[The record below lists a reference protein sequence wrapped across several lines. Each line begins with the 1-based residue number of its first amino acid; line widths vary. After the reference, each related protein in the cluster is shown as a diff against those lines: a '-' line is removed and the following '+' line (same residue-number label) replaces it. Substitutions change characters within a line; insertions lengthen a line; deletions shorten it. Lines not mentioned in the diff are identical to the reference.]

1 MFFDL
6 YDVNTHSVQE
16 MCEMKKTRKILVACD
31 LSGYSSYIL
40 ERAGELSDALS
51 ASLTI
56 VNVINQRDIN
66 AFNRVMRLNT
76 YSGKEI
82 ELKEYIGEEKES
94 RVDMIEKL
102 IKGSS
107 FNYLTPKIIIRTGI
121 PFHEILKTAEHENTD
136 LLVIGT
142 KGRGSVRSIIL
153 GSTAEKV
160 FRHCPV
166 PLLSLRVPKVC
177 TEATSK
183 LTLPEFNYNY

>member
-1 MFFDL
+1 
-6 YDVNTHSVQE
+6 
-16 MCEMKKTRKILVACD
+16 MKKTRKILVACD

-51 ASLTI
+51 ASLTM
-56 VNVINQRDIN
+56 VNIINQRDVN
-66 AFNRVMRLNT
+66 AFNRVLRLNV

-82 ELKEYIGEEKES
+82 ELEKYIGEEKEV
-94 RVDMIEKL
+94 RIDKLEEL
-102 IKGSS
+102 IKDSGFS
-107 FNYLTPKIIIRTGI
+107 YLTPKIMIRTGM
-121 PFHEILKTAEHENTD
+121 PFHEILKTVEQEDSD

-142 KGRGSVRSIIL
+142 KGRGSVRGMLL
-153 GSTAEKV
+153 GSTAEKI

-177 TEATSK
+177 TEATIK